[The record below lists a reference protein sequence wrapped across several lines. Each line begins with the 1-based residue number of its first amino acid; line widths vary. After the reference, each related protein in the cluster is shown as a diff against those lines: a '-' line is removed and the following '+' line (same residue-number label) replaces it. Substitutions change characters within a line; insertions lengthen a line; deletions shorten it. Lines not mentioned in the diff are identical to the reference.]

1 MAIDRRHATIYA
13 NTEVYQ
19 GERPHATPV
28 MVGQAVAERSVTPA
42 LSAILKA
49 MTRAGRVSFTMR

>member
-19 GERPHATPV
+19 GGSPHPAPV
-28 MVGQAVAERSVTPA
+28 RVGKAVAERSVTPA

>member
-1 MAIDRRHATIYA
+1 MYA

-19 GERPHATPV
+19 GGSPHPAPV
-28 MVGQAVAERSVTPA
+28 RMGKAVAERSVTPA

-49 MTRAGRVSFTMR
+49 MTQAGRVSFTMR